1 MLPGQ
6 VNQNPAQQEGKYG
19 LATEEPHI
27 LGNVLHDGIAGTG
40 PPHQSLEDVNE
51 HGEGSWRGQQR
62 ARYSPGSIAH
72 LESRAIETV
81 GRPRLC
87 PAGFRLSASVADCTA
102 INMAGKISTLCYTS
116 CDQHAPYLDY

>member
-1 MLPGQ
+1 MPPGQ
-6 VNQNPAQQEGKYG
+6 VNQNPAQQEGKCG
-19 LATEEPHI
+19 LAAGDPHI
-27 LGNVLHDGIAGTG
+27 LRNMLQDGIVGTG
-40 PPHQSLEDVNE
+40 LPDQGIEEISD

-87 PAGFRLSASVADCTA
+87 TAGFRLSASVTGCAA
-102 INMAGKISTLCYTS
+102 IKMAGKISTLCYTS